1 MQGDRAAA
9 IVLIFLSVVFWT
21 QTSGLQYNGAVFPR
35 AIIVFIILLSVGLF
49 VQKTVGKGEEQKT
62 FLPPNLG
69 YVLFSIVIVAL
80 WIYCLDILGFIVSS
94 ILFLSILTVVIDVRK
109 TSPLGIIQVVAIHA
123 ALVGAFWVTF
133 HLFLLVPL
141 PEGYLI

>member
-9 IVLIFLSVVFWT
+9 IVFILVSVVFWT
-21 QTSGLQYNGAVFPR
+21 QTSGLQYNGAIFPR

-69 YVLFSIVIVAL
+69 YVLFPSSSSP
-80 WIYCLDILGFIVSS
+80 CGFTVS
-94 ILFLSILTVVIDVRK
+94 
-109 TSPLGIIQVVAIHA
+109 TSWGSSFRASSFFPS
-123 ALVGAFWVTF
+123 
-133 HLFLLVPL
+133 
-141 PEGYLI
+141 